1 MLSFDIFEAWLTSM
15 KTLSVSYS
23 PGTLSGL
30 MAPRPAATTTTAAA
44 AVARVQK
51 NEANACCA
59 KKFLMETRVVTGTF

>member
-1 MLSFDIFEAWLTSM
+1 M

-44 AVARVQK
+44 VAASVQKMKQTHAVQK
-51 NEANACCA
+51 NSSWKQE
-59 KKFLMETRVVTGTF
+59 F

>member
-1 MLSFDIFEAWLTSM
+1 MSFDIFEAWLTSM

-30 MAPRPAATTTTAAA
+30 MAPRPAATAAA
-44 AVARVQK
+44 AAASVQK